1 MPGLGQNELLSMS
14 QQFSGLPMDSLI
26 GGPLNAAAS
35 ANGTMAAN
43 QVKFMLDTCFTK
55 VVVPA
60 VAANPTA
67 TPPVAAQNEY
77 TNYSPIM
84 INMSLTRQVITPVS
98 ASASK
103 AYADAVHI
111 AAVANAATP
120 APNPRVTPTIP
131 EPKADIQNITTAFNL
146 PLLTIIPLNSLAV
159 QTVNINFEMEVKSS
173 YGEDHSNESSKSMA
187 AEASFE
193 AKINYGI
200 FSASVKGSASTK
212 SEDKTS
218 ESSHYEKSNSAKY
231 TVAVTAG
238 QIPLPG
244 GVKTIIDAFSGAIM
258 PVTLPVPA

>member
-55 VVVPA
+55 IVVPA
-60 VAANPTA
+60 VVANPTA
-67 TPPVAAQNEY
+67 APPVAAQTEY
-77 TNYSPIM
+77 SNYSPIM

-98 ASASK
+98 AALSK
-103 AYADAVHI
+103 GYLTQMDAYV
-111 AAVANAATP
+111 AAGSTGNLPT
-120 APNPRVTPTIP
+120 APQ
-131 EPKADIQNITTAFNL
+131 ADIQNITTAFNL

-231 TVAVTAG
+231 AVAVTAG
-238 QIPLPG
+238 QIPLPE
-244 GVKTIIDAFSGAIM
+244 GVKTIIDAFAGAIIPITM
-258 PVTLPVPA
+258 PVPA

>member
-1 MPGLGQNELLSMS
+1 MPGLGQSDLLSMS

-26 GGPLNAAAS
+26 GGPLNAAAT
-35 ANGTMAAN
+35 ANGAMAAN

-55 VVVPA
+55 EELMDTSA
-60 VAANPTA
+60 S
-67 TPPVAAQNEY
+67 PPVPFIPKQWN
-77 TNYSPIM
+77 SKPIM

-98 ASASK
+98 TSAGK
-103 AYADAVHI
+103 AYADHV
-111 AAVANAATP
+111 AAMSSTS
-120 APNPRVTPTIP
+120 APITMV
-131 EPKADIQNITTAFNL
+131 EPKADIQNVTTAFNL

-159 QTVNINFEMEVKSS
+159 QTVDIGFEMEVKSS

-187 AEASFE
+187 AEVSFE
-193 AKINYGI
+193 AKVNYGI

-231 TVAVTAG
+231 TVAVKAA

-244 GVKTIIDAFSGAIM
+244 GVKTIIDAFAGAIT
-258 PVTLPVPA
+258 PTTLPVPA